1 MRRSI
6 RAIAELEQGRIEEA
20 LERQMH
26 RRVLGDL
33 FDEDEEPGER
43 LMRRGL
49 RRRVLAGLA
58 ED

>member
-6 RAIAELEQGRIEEA
+6 RAIAELEQDRIEEA
-20 LERQMH
+20 PERQMH
-26 RRVLGDL
+26 CRVLGDL

-49 RRRVLAGLA
+49 RRRVFAGLA